1 MKSRRNIVSIY
12 AGATIA
18 LVAALAPAW
27 GCARNGMAQIRTSGT
42 IVEQDYVSVEVIEEP
57 SLRTKVILPIPRNP
71 YGDDGDCPC
80 VCATG
85 CVADASELRA
95 LIAKLTLK
103 ATRRADAS
111 AAALLKAGDG
121 ILAHENW
128 AEVVTSTMDL
138 LNHPTIVIVPLPGG
152 KLKKVSLEKL
162 GTIDLSTTQIFSI
175 KNKIEGK
182 MQSALTVNMIAN
194 GIPKKDAK
202 KFSKKIMQV
211 YMYKLLAPSD

>member
-1 MKSRRNIVSIY
+1 VSIY